1 MELRVKRFDELTP
14 DELYAILR
22 LRTAVFVVEQNCP
35 YLDPD
40 GRDRT
45 ALHVWLEDADG
56 IAAYLRVT
64 DRDGERGDVSVGR
77 VIAAR
82 RRQGLGSRVLREGIR
97 VARERFGADRI
108 RLDAQVYAQ
117 RFYELQGFRRISEPF
132 LEDGI
137 PHVRM
142 LRAEADTERTENDGR
157 R

>member
-1 MELRVKRFDELTP
+1 MELCVKRFDELTA
-14 DELYAILR
+14 DELYAILG
-22 LRTAVFVVEQNCP
+22 LRAAVFVVEQNCP

-45 ALHVWLEDADG
+45 AVHVWLEDGDG
-56 IAAYLRVT
+56 IAAYLRVM
-64 DRDGERGDVSVGR
+64 DRSAESGCVSIGR
-77 VIAAR
+77 VVAAR

-108 RLDAQVYAQ
+108 CLEAQAYAKP
-117 RFYELQGFRRISEPF
+117 FYERQGFRQVSEPF

-142 LRAEADTERTENDGR
+142 LLDGAPVDRTR
-157 R
+157 ISR